1 MSAVTIMIFTI
12 IKRLTV
18 NGYGLKIMAE
28 NKIYVQGSYIDIHDN
43 ENVYLSVDKASV
55 NINENQNQNDNLNDN
70 LNDNGEVP
78 EVLANSELWERV
90 KDEGLVDENNMPTT
104 SRPEAALLA
113 ALLAEKLGIGNKW
126 KLFEKLWNRKNM
138 RNDYNTALEQR
149 KSLKFQEKLKNIL
162 R

>member
-1 MSAVTIMIFTI
+1 MGDINITNIFNAPI
-12 IKRLTV
+12 GQHIDHVDTV
-18 NGYGLKIMAE
+18 NLQMDGDGQFHFGMVE
-28 NKIYVQGSYIDIHDN
+28 RV
-43 ENVYLSVDKASV
+43 
-55 NINENQNQNDNLNDN
+55 NENQNQNENENL
-70 LNDNGEVP
+70 P

-113 ALLAEKLGIGNKW
+113 YMLAEKLGIGNKW

-162 R
+162 A